1 MTFVLNKCYGGF
13 SLSDFAVEKL
23 GLEDECDFDCGDELM
38 VDALASLI
46 VEFGSEKCS
55 GDCAS
60 LQVVEIPDDCTDY
73 EVNEYDGFESITYVV
88 GGKLYHA

>member
-13 SLSDFAVEKL
+13 SLSDFAAKKL
-23 GLEDECDFDCGDELM
+23 GLEDEWDFDCGDELM

-55 GDCAS
+55 GDCAN

-73 EVNEYDGFESITYVV
+73 EVDEYDGFECITYVV